1 MQFLQIIV
9 SNNLFH
15 EYFYSREFETH
26 DTFFY
31 PNIWSLNIPYIENKV
46 NFSLTST
53 ETSQKN
59 VTKSKFDENEVEF

>member
-1 MQFLQIIV
+1 M
-9 SNNLFH
+9 FH

-31 PNIWSLNIPYIENKV
+31 PSIWSLDIPYIENKV
-46 NFSLTST
+46 IDRDIT
-53 ETSQKN
+53 KN

>member
-26 DTFFY
+26 DTIFY
-31 PNIWSLNIPYIENKV
+31 PSIWSLNIPYIENKV